1 MQFTV
6 STTQGLE
13 RRIEVEIPHTRV
25 AGEVDRRLRDLARTA
40 NVRGFRKGKVPLP
53 VIKQQFGSQVHG
65 DTVSELIRQGYS
77 DAVNQEKLR
86 PAGGPRIEPIQI
98 APGDNLKFAAVFE
111 ILPDVSLKPVS
122 ELALE
127 RPTADISESDIDAM
141 IESMRKQR
149 VTYAPVTRAGAKGD
163 RVTVDFLGRLD
174 GVAFAGGEGKDTP
187 FVLGAGRAIPE
198 FEAAIEGM
206 ATGETKTAPVK
217 FPDNYGAKELA
228 GKSAEFDITVKSVDE
243 AVLPVVDEAFAQAFG
258 LGEGGVGEL
267 REEVRKSMEREASEA
282 VRVRMRTQ
290 VFEALQRDNPIEL
303 PRALVD
309 EQVQQLQM
317 DMMQRTGATEASQI
331 PAREPF
337 EEPARR
343 RVTLGLLVG
352 ELIRREDIKID
363 RERVHARLN
372 EIAAGYPNAEE
383 VRRAYLQNADALR
396 QIETGVLED
405 QAVDWVLA
413 NARVTDR
420 ATSFAELTGF
430 GRQA

>member
-6 STTQGLE
+6 TTTQGLE

-25 AGEVDRRLRDLARTA
+25 AGEVDRRLRDLTRTA

-65 DTVSELIRQGYS
+65 DTVSELIRQTYS

-86 PAGGPRIEPIQI
+86 PAGGPRIEPIQV

-111 ILPDVSLKPVS
+111 VLPEVALKPVN
-122 ELALE
+122 ELTLD
-127 RPTADISESDIDAM
+127 RPTAQIADTDIDAM
-141 IESMRKQR
+141 IESMRRQR
-149 VTYAPVTRAGAKGD
+149 VTYAAVERASRKSD
-163 RVTVDFLGRLD
+163 RVTVDFLGKVD
-174 GVAFAGGEGKDTP
+174 GVTFAGGEGKDTP
-187 FVLGAGRAIPE
+187 FVLGSGRAIAD

-206 ATGETKTAPVK
+206 SAGETKVAAVK

-228 GKSAEFDITVKSVDE
+228 GKTAEFDLTVKSVEEE
-243 AVLPVVDEAFAQAFG
+243 ALPAVDDAFAEAFG
-258 LGEGGVGEL
+258 LAEGGVATL
-267 REEVRKSMEREASEA
+267 REEVRQSMQREATEA

-290 VFEALQRDNPIEL
+290 VFEALQRENPIEL

-309 EQVQQLQM
+309 EQIQQLQL
-317 DMMQRTGATEASQI
+317 DMMQRMGAKDANQI

-343 RVTLGLLVG
+343 RVALGLLVG
-352 ELIRREDIKID
+352 ELIRREGLKVD
-363 RERVHARLN
+363 RDLVHTRLN
-372 EIAAGYPNAEE
+372 EIAAGYPNPDE
-383 VRRAYLQNADALR
+383 VRRAYLQSPDALR

-405 QAVDWVLA
+405 QAVEWVLA

-420 ATSFAELTGF
+420 PTSFAELTGF
-430 GRQA
+430 KSQA